1 MFQTLWLVLF
11 PLVDGTLS
19 DLKNTETFCSRAVYK
34 AAWLSGLPSFQ
45 LCTDAD
51 YFWHSAFHF
60 EKWQTYSKVAR
71 ISTLNTHTFH
81 PLACLRMTQPVLHSA
96 HSGTGPL
103 PSFPLFSLSLR
114 VRCISCHPLYAAKH
128 LLWTRTSSYITTGQL
143 SHVQDV
149 SQ

>member
-1 MFQTLWLVLF
+1 MQPCRVQSSLAFGAPIF
-11 PLVDGTLS
+11 PAVHRRRLLPGTQRS
-19 DLKNTETFCSRAVYK
+19 S
-34 AAWLSGLPSFQ
+34 P
-45 LCTDAD
+45 
-51 YFWHSAFHF
+51 AFHF

-81 PLACLRMTQPVLHSA
+81 PLACLWITQPVLRSA

-128 LLWTRTSSYITTGQL
+128 LLWTRTSSYINRTTVTHSGCFTINDAAAL
-143 SHVQDV
+143 S
-149 SQ
+149 